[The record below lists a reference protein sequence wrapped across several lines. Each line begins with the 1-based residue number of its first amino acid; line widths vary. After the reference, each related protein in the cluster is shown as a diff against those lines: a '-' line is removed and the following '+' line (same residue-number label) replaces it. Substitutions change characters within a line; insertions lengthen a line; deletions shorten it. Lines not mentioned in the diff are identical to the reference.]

1 VAGVNW
7 PDVWSLFG
15 LMFQLSFLAIGGGNA
30 VLPEM
35 QRQVTVVLPWM
46 SPHQFAALFALAQA
60 APGPNFLITT
70 LVGYQ
75 VAGLAGAASATIGV
89 LIPPCLLSYGM
100 GALWQRFRGAHWR
113 QVVQWG
119 ITPITCGLI
128 IAAATLL
135 TKATIHGLLTAAI
148 VAPATVILLVSKLH
162 PLVVLAAGALAG
174 VLLG

>member
-1 VAGVNW
+1 MGVNW

-15 LMFQLSFLAIGGGNA
+15 IMFQISFLAIGGVNA

-35 QRQVTVVLPWM
+35 QRQVTEVHPWM

-75 VAGLAGAASATIGV
+75 VAGLAGAASATVGV
-89 LIPPCLLSYGM
+89 LIPPCLLSYAM
-100 GALWQRFRGAHWR
+100 GALWQRFRAATWR
-113 QVVQWG
+113 QVVQRG

-135 TKATIHGLLTAAI
+135 TKATIHGWLTAAI
-148 VAPATVILLVSKLH
+148 VAAATVILLVSKLH